1 VKNEETFL
9 YLGKVYG
16 DRVNRVEP
24 KNQIQNQEKQ
34 YSFPADVATVSLR
47 GAVHQKM
54 YHMNLVFSLKTK
66 RFIRPI
72 FSKRFTM
79 FFKLAEAKYVFL
91 SSSGKVGENP
101 MFWKVRIVFVR
112 RNKYGLGEVSTVDQ
126 TEWLTSWEQERRT
139 VPILKDVPTLQFHR
153 YPDLDFK
160 KQYSQMELSQLLKGG
175 IDPVVADIIMKK
187 GKKEEEGE
195 EEEEEEEED
204 EEEE

>member
-9 YLGKVYG
+9 YLDFLYG
-16 DRVNRVEP
+16 DRVNQVEP
-24 KNQIQNQEKQ
+24 NNQISNQEKQ
-34 YSFPADVATVSLR
+34 YSFPEDIATINLK
-47 GAVHQKM
+47 GAVYQKM

-101 MFWKVRIVFVR
+101 MLWRVKIVLVR
-112 RNKYGLGEVSTVDQ
+112 RNKYGLGETSMLDQ
-126 TEWLTSWEQERRT
+126 TEWLTAWEQEKRT
-139 VPILKDVPTLQFHR
+139 VPILKDIPTLQFHR

-160 KQYSQMELSQLLKGG
+160 KQYSQVELTQLLKGG
-175 IDPVVADIIMKK
+175 IDPVVADLLLKK
-187 GKKEEEGE
+187 DKKKEEDE